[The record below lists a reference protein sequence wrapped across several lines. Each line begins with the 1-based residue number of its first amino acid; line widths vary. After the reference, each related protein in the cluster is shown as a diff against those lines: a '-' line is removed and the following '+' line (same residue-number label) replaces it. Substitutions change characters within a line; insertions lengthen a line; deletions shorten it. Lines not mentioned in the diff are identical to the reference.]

1 MQISE
6 TRWVNPSILK
16 WARERLNL
24 TPEQVAEEARKLR
37 RHYYAPVSAQELAQW
52 EKGLSEPELEHLE
65 TLSEIYLCPVG
76 YFFLDST
83 PQEPLP
89 LSFRGLAREKAASL
103 SPTTHRTLRRF
114 HDLAQWT
121 VDFIESLSIP
131 WEVKVRPGEYAPDLS
146 LVNRLVQEK
155 REYFGWTKE
164 LQSRFEGDR
173 EEAFRWWRKA
183 IENEGI
189 FCFAMK
195 LEPSEVRGASLW
207 IGSRFPFILVNR
219 QDAEAASGRIFTL
232 LHEYAHLITA
242 KEGLVC
248 DFRGLQADKNPE
260 PFANRFAARMLLSP
274 EELSQRLKEIG
285 YDRPRETWSDRVLD
299 EICEP
304 FIVSRDVVAI
314 MLQEM
319 GLAPADFYERK
330 RQQWE
335 RRWEKR
341 KPWGRG
347 GGRPTKKEL
356 KFRELGYSLTKLLAQ
371 HSKRPS
377 FPWLDVSYVL
387 DMKIKKAADFIQWVR
402 ETKL

>member
-6 TRWVNPSILK
+6 ARWVNPSILK

-24 TPEQVAEEARKLR
+24 TPELVEAEAQKLR
-37 RHYYAPVSAQELAQW
+37 RHHYAPISAQELAKW
-52 EKGLSEPELEHLE
+52 EEDLSQPELEHLE

-76 YFFLDST
+76 YFFLDRT
-83 PQEPLP
+83 PQERLS
-89 LSFRGLAREKAASL
+89 LSFRGLVEEKAESL

-114 HDLAQWT
+114 YELAQWT

-146 LVNRLVQEK
+146 LVDRLVQEK
-155 REYFGWTKE
+155 RAYFGWTKG

-183 IENEGI
+183 IEGEGI

-207 IGSRFPFILVNR
+207 IDSRFPFILVNH

-242 KEGLVC
+242 EEGVVC
-248 DFRGLQADKNPE
+248 DFRGLRVGENPE
-260 PFANRFAARMLLSP
+260 PFGNRFAARMLLSP
-274 EELSQRLKEIG
+274 EELRERLREVGQDK
-285 YDRPRETWSDRVLD
+285 PRENWSDRILD
-299 EICEP
+299 EIRRP

-319 GLAPADFYERK
+319 GLAPRDFYERK

-335 RRWEKR
+335 RRR
-341 KPWGRG
+341 PWGRG
-347 GGRPTKKEL
+347 GKRPTKKEL
-356 KFRELGYSLTKLLAQ
+356 KLRELGYSLTNLLVQ
-371 HSKRPS
+371 HSEHPS

-387 DMKIKKAADFIQWVR
+387 DMKVEKTTDFIQWVR
-402 ETKL
+402 RSKP